1 MFKLDFNIIKKSG
14 GKTIQVEK
22 GSVDAFKLGEI
33 YDAIGGDFCDLK
45 NSKFESNRI
54 MGSRQIINGFVLFN
68 NGCKVE
74 VV

>member
-1 MFKLDFNIIKKSG
+1 MSKLDYNILKKSG
-14 GKTIQVEK
+14 GKTIKVKK
-22 GSVDAFKLGEI
+22 GSIDAFKLREI

-54 MGSRQIINGFVLFN
+54 MGSRQITNGFVLFN